1 MRFRTIEVMFA
12 RMDRFAVTLRLGSP
26 LVTGGGYM
34 TLDALL
40 AAIRFDAGESVE
52 SAHATIPLKNTQGL
66 WHGSA
71 AIYETLEIGRQAFIA
86 NLRATHD
93 LSPELIAKNTQGRI
107 HSKMS
112 LLRRQQFGAV
122 MNSYPYLVT
131 PSLTW
136 YGEGDAEQVETLL
149 RTVRFIGKRRASGCG
164 EVTSVEIASSDSD
177 GVVGLSG
184 APLRPVP
191 LELFTGDK
199 SSIRGDAA
207 WKPAYWRPEN
217 RAICYLPAPNL

>member
-1 MRFRTIEVMFA
+1 
-12 RMDRFAVTLRLGSP
+12 MDRFAVTLRLGSP

-52 SAHATIPLKNTQGL
+52 SAHATIPLKNTRGL

-71 AIYETLEIGRQAFIA
+71 ALYESLEVGRYAFVA
-86 NLRATHD
+86 NLRAMHD
-93 LSPELIAKNTQGRI
+93 LDPALVFRNKQGQI
-107 HSKMS
+107 HTRLS
-112 LLRRQQFGAV
+112 LLRKREFGAV
-122 MNSYPYLVT
+122 MNHYSYVVT
-131 PSLTW
+131 PALTW
-136 YGEGDAEQVETLL
+136 YGEGDAEKVEALL

-164 EVTSVEIASSDSD
+164 EVTGVEIEPSDSD

-191 LELFTGDK
+191 LELFSGDT

-217 RAICYLPAPNL
+217 RSICYLPAPNL

>member
-1 MRFRTIEVMFA
+1 
-12 RMDRFAVTLRLGSP
+12 
-26 LVTGGGYM
+26 M

-52 SAHATIPLKNTQGL
+52 SAHATIPLKNTHGL

-71 AIYETLEIGRQAFIA
+71 AIYETIETGRQAFVA

-93 LSPELIAKNTQGRI
+93 LDPALVARNIQGQVHTRL
-107 HSKMS
+107 S
-112 LLRRQQFGAV
+112 LLRKREFGAV
-122 MNSYPYLVT
+122 MNHYPYVMT
-131 PSLTW
+131 PALTW
-136 YGEGDAEQVETLL
+136 YGEGDAEQVEALL
-149 RTVRFIGKRRASGCG
+149 RTVHFIGKRRASGFG
-164 EVTSVEIASSDSD
+164 DVSSVEITPSDSD
-177 GVVGLSG
+177 GIVDLAG

-191 LELFTGDK
+191 VELFTGDK
-199 SSIRGDAA
+199 RSIRGDAA